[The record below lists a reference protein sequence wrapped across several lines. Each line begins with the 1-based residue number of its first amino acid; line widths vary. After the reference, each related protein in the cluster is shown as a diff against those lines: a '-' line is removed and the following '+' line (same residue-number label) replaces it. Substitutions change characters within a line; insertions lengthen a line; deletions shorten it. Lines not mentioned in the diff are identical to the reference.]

1 MRLPEQGASL
11 WRMPPAVRPPSRAL
25 RRPERRRSILAGAA
39 SAFARHG
46 FVATSMEA
54 IADATGVTK
63 LILYRHF
70 DSKEALYRAVVDR
83 VSARLA
89 EEFAAVAAG
98 GRRSGVAARAFL
110 TVARED
116 PDGFRLL
123 WRHAAREADFAEYA
137 DRFRQLAVEFA
148 ESMLV
153 ASVRDPVLRRWGAE
167 TLVTFLVDAVLAWL
181 DHGDPTRDDEF
192 AERITASMLVMV
204 QPWADPE
211 ARPARTPAS

>member
-1 MRLPEQGASL
+1 MAQPVTP
-11 WRMPPAVRPPSRAL
+11 MPPTAPSPPRPL

-39 SAFARHG
+39 RAFAGHG

-83 VSARLA
+83 VSGRLA

-123 WRHAAREADFAEYA
+123 WRHAAREPDFAEYA
-137 DRFRQLAVEFA
+137 DRFRRLAVEFA
-148 ESMLV
+148 SSLLAARV
-153 ASVRDPVLRRWGAE
+153 GDPALRRWGAE
-167 TLVTFLVDAVLAWL
+167 TLVAFLVDAVLAWL
-181 DHGDPTRDDEF
+181 DHGDPGRDDELV
-192 AERITASMLVMV
+192 ERVTASMLAMV
-204 QPWADPE
+204 EPWAD
-211 ARPARTPAS
+211 R

>member
-1 MRLPEQGASL
+1 
-11 WRMPPAVRPPSRAL
+11 MPPAVRSPSRPL
-25 RRPERRRSILAGAA
+25 RRPERRQSILAGAA
-39 SAFARHG
+39 RAFARHG

-98 GRRSGVAARAFL
+98 GRPSRVAARAFL

-123 WRHAAREADFAEYA
+123 WRHAAREEDFAEYA
-137 DRFRQLAVEFA
+137 ERFRRLAVEFA
-148 ESMLV
+148 ESLLV
-153 ASVRDPVLRRWGAE
+153 ARVGDPTVRHWGAE
-167 TLVTFLVDAVLAWL
+167 TLVAFLVDAVLAWL
-181 DHGDPTRDDEF
+181 DHGDPARDDEL
-192 AERITASMLVMV
+192 ADRITASMLAMV
-204 QPWADPE
+204 QPWSDPV
-211 ARPARTPAS
+211 ARPAPQPAS

>member
-1 MRLPEQGASL
+1 MQS
-11 WRMPPAVRPPSRAL
+11 AVRSPSRPL

-39 SAFARHG
+39 RAFARHG

-54 IADATGVTK
+54 IADATGVSK

-98 GRRSGVAARAFL
+98 GRRTGVAARAFL

-137 DRFRQLAVEFA
+137 DRFQRLAVEFA
-148 ESMLV
+148 ESLLAARVGDATM
-153 ASVRDPVLRRWGAE
+153 RRWGAE
-167 TLVTFLVDAVLAWL
+167 TLVSFLVDAVIAWL
-181 DHGDPTRDDEF
+181 DHGEPTRDDEL
-192 AERITASMLVMV
+192 ADRITASMLAMV
-204 QPWADPE
+204 EPWSDRAAGGE
-211 ARPARTPAS
+211 RRPAS

>member
-1 MRLPEQGASL
+1 M
-11 WRMPPAVRPPSRAL
+11 

-39 SAFARHG
+39 RAFARHG
-46 FVATSMEA
+46 FMATSMEA

-98 GRRSGVAARAFL
+98 GRPSRVAARAFL

-123 WRHAAREADFAEYA
+123 WRHAAREEDFAEYA
-137 DRFRQLAVEFA
+137 ERFRRLAVEFA
-148 ESMLV
+148 ESLLATRV
-153 ASVRDPVLRRWGAE
+153 GDATVRRWGAE

-181 DHGDPTRDDEF
+181 DHGDSTRDEEF
-192 AERITASMLVMV
+192 AERIAASMLAMV
-204 QPWADPE
+204 QPWANLLEGPTPG
-211 ARPARTPAS
+211 PAP